1 VAAFYSLLAGPRNNR
16 LVLLRD
22 STFKLLWG
30 ILYIHI
36 LQYGGSRYT
45 LWLFCLL
52 SLLRR
57 LLFYCT
63 IDTRIIPLF
72 ASPSSPIVFSIC
84 VCVVV
89 SGTSICI
96 SRGRGIGLC
105 DCICCLCGL
114 FLVWIGWRASA
125 QEGGGYWII
134 DIFEIVRRGV
144 VLLRIERSF
153 F

>member
-16 LVLLRD
+16 LVLLRV
-22 STFKLLWG
+22 STLLLLLLLLWG

-72 ASPSSPIVFSIC
+72 ASPSSPIVFSIR

-89 SGTSICI
+89 PGTSICI

-105 DCICCLCGL
+105 DCIGCLCGL
-114 FLVWIGWRASA
+114 FLVWIGLAGEQVHRKEKEAIGLS
-125 QEGGGYWII
+125 IS
-134 DIFEIVRRGV
+134 
-144 VLLRIERSF
+144 LR
-153 F
+153 